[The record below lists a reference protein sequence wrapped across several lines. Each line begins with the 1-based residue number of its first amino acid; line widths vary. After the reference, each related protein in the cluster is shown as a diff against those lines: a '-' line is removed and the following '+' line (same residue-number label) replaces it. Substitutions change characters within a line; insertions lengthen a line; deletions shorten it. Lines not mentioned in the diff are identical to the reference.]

1 MNDKEESII
10 TANDD
15 FYLAFNDSDM
25 EKMESIW
32 SCDREVSVIHPGW
45 DLLTGRGEVL
55 MSWRQILKN
64 STFKKISCDNV
75 WVNIMDEFANVI
87 CIEHLDDVELIATN
101 LFALEEDEWKIV
113 HHQAGPLN
121 QEQEQYVEDSMLH

>member
-10 TANDD
+10 SANDD
-15 FYLAFNDSDM
+15 FYLAFNNSDM
-25 EKMESIW
+25 EKMESVW
-32 SCDREVSVIHPGW
+32 SREREVSVIHPGW
-45 DLLTGRGEVL
+45 DLLTGLGEVL

-75 WVNIMDEFANVI
+75 WVNIMDEFANVA

-101 LFALEEDEWKIV
+101 LFVLEGDEWKIV

-121 QEQEQYVEDSMLH
+121 QEQEQYVDDSMLH